1 MNASGW
7 VKSRLLLLS
16 CAIALGIG
24 ALVVYQLLE
33 SRSATW
39 QRAIAANTNL
49 LFTVSHVLE
58 RTLEDADHGLR
69 QSVEVLERTAF
80 AFPNEYT
87 QQGAARQM
95 FRGLDTKV
103 LFAGISHAGFGI
115 QLVLDDHGRILFA
128 SRPPPPGEWLFD
140 HREYFALHR
149 NGDVHGLYIGAPFLS
164 SYDNEPSLALSR
176 RWNRPDGSFG
186 GVVVQTMKLSVL
198 NGLFASFELGRDSG
212 IYIFLNDGRI
222 VTGYPYTPG
231 QMGQSLSGT
240 ANFERFIKER
250 HGNFTGIAALG
261 GMEQLYV
268 YRTLEPF
275 PLIVSVAQASASI
288 LDAWNRNALW
298 LGGATLLLMCAC
310 VALAVFAERSLLA
323 QRGTAQQLRQAQH
336 ELRTILDGLPVMIGY
351 WDKNL
356 VNRMSNEAHR
366 EWLGREPSQMVGRHI
381 DDLLTPERRALLQP
395 HIDRALAGEPQYFE
409 SVLPDQ
415 AGRPRYASFIF
426 IPDYDGGQ
434 VKGFFV
440 MVTDVSKRKKAEVAL
455 FQEKER
461 FRIILDSIKDGVITT
476 NPEGKIRY
484 VNPAAAALIGWG
496 LDEARGKPIE
506 SVMRIEAPEGGPPNS
521 CPLRD
526 ALNSRKALQKKVEH
540 VLISRDGTRTHIEH
554 SSAPLLDEQGQ
565 LSGAVLVFHEAGH
578 VRAIANKMTHLAQHD
593 ALTGLPNR
601 RRLDLV
607 GNAALEAAKAGGRCL
622 AVLYLDLD
630 GFKQVNDAYGHAVG
644 DDLLIAVTR
653 RLSAR
658 LRSSDGLYRQGG
670 DEFIVLMTDV
680 ASLDEARRLA
690 DRLIESC
697 RSPVSVA
704 GIPLAVTVSI
714 GIGLYPDDADD
725 LAALILRSDR
735 AMYMA
740 KNSGRNRYVCVSELD
755 STLHNRAVIG

>member
-1 MNASGW
+1 
-7 VKSRLLLLS
+7 
-16 CAIALGIG
+16 
-24 ALVVYQLLE
+24 
-33 SRSATW
+33 
-39 QRAIAANTNL
+39 
-49 LFTVSHVLE
+49 
-58 RTLEDADHGLR
+58 
-69 QSVEVLERTAF
+69 
-80 AFPNEYT
+80 
-87 QQGAARQM
+87 
-95 FRGLDTKV
+95 
-103 LFAGISHAGFGI
+103 
-115 QLVLDDHGRILFA
+115 
-128 SRPPPPGEWLFD
+128 
-140 HREYFALHR
+140 
-149 NGDVHGLYIGAPFLS
+149 
-164 SYDNEPSLALSR
+164 
-176 RWNRPDGSFG
+176 
-186 GVVVQTMKLSVL
+186 
-198 NGLFASFELGRDSG
+198 
-212 IYIFLNDGRI
+212 
-222 VTGYPYTPG
+222 
-231 QMGQSLSGT
+231 
-240 ANFERFIKER
+240 
-250 HGNFTGIAALG
+250 
-261 GMEQLYV
+261 
-268 YRTLEPF
+268 
-275 PLIVSVAQASASI
+275 
-288 LDAWNRNALW
+288 
-298 LGGATLLLMCAC
+298 
-310 VALAVFAERSLLA
+310 A

-415 AGRPRYASFIF
+415 AGRPRYASSIF

-578 VRAIANKMTHLAQHD
+578 GRAIANKMTHLAQHD

-607 GNAALEAAKAGGRCL
+607 GNAALEAAKAEGRCL

-725 LAALILRSDR
+725 LATLILRSDR